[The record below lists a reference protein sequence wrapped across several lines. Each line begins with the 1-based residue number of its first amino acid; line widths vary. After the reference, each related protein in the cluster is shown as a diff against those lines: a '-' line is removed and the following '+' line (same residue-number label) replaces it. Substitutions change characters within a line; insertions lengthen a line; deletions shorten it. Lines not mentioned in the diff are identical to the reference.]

1 MNHIL
6 EDNIFYKIIQKK
18 EKATIVYENDYV
30 CCFEDK
36 YPNAP
41 VHILIVPKKYIKSM
55 ATISDEDSIYL
66 SHILLAGN
74 HVAKL
79 KNIDEDGYRL
89 ITNCNKNGGQEIDY
103 LHFHLV
109 GGCKLGRMVGLPK
122 ESKKLIKN

>member
-1 MNHIL
+1 
-6 EDNIFYKIIQKK
+6 
-18 EKATIVYENDYV
+18 
-30 CCFEDK
+30 
-36 YPNAP
+36 
-41 VHILIVPKKYIKSM
+41 M
-55 ATISDEDSIYL
+55 ATISDEDSIFL

>member
-18 EKATIVYENDYV
+18 EKATIVYENNYV